1 MKFQQIKKY
10 ILLFLLFISAKFLFA
25 QIQLPD
31 DFYETTVSSGWDAPV
46 GFEVDETGQ
55 MYVSEKPGRLHVVDT
70 NGVKLSEPLLDIREE
85 VASYIDLGMLGFV
98 LDPDFRSNGYFY
110 VLYVV
115 DGHHLRNF
123 GTPEYD
129 PNISTENVATIGR
142 VTRFQADAAT
152 NFTSLVPDS
161 RKVLIGES
169 MSTGIPVMHL
179 SHSLGTLLFGTDGTL
194 LVSTG
199 DGTTFFGH
207 YTGTANAQQNPEQD
221 SYAIQGL
228 ADGILTPKEDI
239 GAFRSQ
245 LIDSHNGK
253 VLRINPETG
262 DGIASNPF
270 FDANAPRAP
279 RSRVWA
285 LGFRNAYRMTLRPE
299 TGSHFEADA
308 NPGVLYIGDVG
319 RGSWEELNVATQGG
333 LNFGWPLFEGM
344 NNEWDFYNKKIQ
356 NQDAPN
362 PLYDGNACADE
373 FIDFQDLTIQATLN
387 DALFPNP
394 CDNNQF
400 IPDGDYLFVHTRASL
415 SYANINNPFIM
426 TDTYTPAYDDM
437 GNALA
442 LSLIADDSPIE
453 SDTFSGFANLG
464 GTFYTG
470 DKFPE
475 DYREPMYVLDYSG
488 WIKRFYYNEN
498 QELTRIEPFAENAGR
513 VLHLAVN
520 PHDGCLYYFR
530 NQEDKMYKICYG
542 GNPPPVAVAEANV
555 YYGAS
560 PLTVDFDGS
569 ASFDPNGLPLS
580 FSWNF
585 DDGTVVE
592 GINPSHEFV
601 APDSNPYSFN
611 VELTVTDSL
620 GAVGTDAFIISLNNT
635 PPQVDITSFE
645 DGDTYP
651 ISGTTLLPL
660 IAEVIDNEH
669 TESEL
674 SYEWQ
679 TILHHNTHFHTDP
692 INTAA
697 QTSTLISP
705 LGCSD
710 ENYYYEIKL
719 RVTDA
724 AGLTGEDSGFLFP
737 NCNPPFFEMGDFWA
751 TDSEGKVTLDWTT
764 LMENNTAYFEVHR
777 SIGDFNFSPI
787 GTVDAIGNSDLVN
800 NYQFIDTQ
808 PMIGVNAYRLKI
820 FDNDGNYE
828 YSKIVYVEYNNLPD
842 LHVFPNPTRDFV
854 NFSFNNVN
862 EQATFSLYNYL
873 GQRMYENTQ
882 TIEGKWE
889 FTLSLINYPAGVY
902 IYSMDDGDEVKTGK
916 LVVR

>member
-1 MKFQQIKKY
+1 MLKY
-10 ILLFLLFISAKFLFA
+10 IQISAFIFLQISTFQAAA
-25 QIQLPD
+25 QIELPD
-31 DFYETTVSSGWDAPV
+31 DFYESIASSGWDSPV
-46 GFEVDETGQ
+46 AFEVDETGQ
-55 MYVSEKPGRLHVVDT
+55 IYVCEKAGRVHVVDT
-70 NGVKLSEPLLDIREE
+70 NGIKIPLPLLDIREE
-85 VASYIDLGMLGFV
+85 VAHYIDLGMLGFA
-98 LDPDFRSNGYFY
+98 LDPNFSDNGYFY
-110 VLYVV
+110 TLYAV

-129 PNISTENVATIGR
+129 SNVSTENEATIGR
-142 VTRFQADAAT
+142 VTRFQADVTT
-152 NFTSLVPDS
+152 NFTTLVPDS

-169 MSTGIPVMHL
+169 MSTGIPIMHL

-207 YTGTANAQQNPEQD
+207 YTGTANAQNPEQD

-228 ADGILTPKEDI
+228 ADGILAPKEDI

-253 VLRINPETG
+253 VLRIDPETG
-262 DGIASNPF
+262 DGVPSNPF
-270 FDANAPRAP
+270 FDADAPRAP

-319 RGSWEELNVATQGG
+319 RGSWEEVNVATQGG
-333 LNFGWPLFEGM
+333 QNFGWPIFEGM
-344 NNEWDFYNKKIQ
+344 NNEWDFFNIKIQ
-356 NQDAPN
+356 NQDVPN

-373 FIDFQDLTIQATLN
+373 YIDFQDLMIQATLN

-415 SYANINNPFIM
+415 SYANVNNSFLM
-426 TDTYTPAYDDM
+426 TDTYIPAYDDA
-437 GNALA
+437 GNARA
-442 LSLIADDSPIE
+442 MSLIADDSPIE

-464 GTFYTG
+464 GTFYMG
-470 DKFPE
+470 DKFPD

-488 WIKRFYYNEN
+488 WIKRFYYDEN

-513 VLHLAVN
+513 ILHLGVN
-520 PHDGCLYYFR
+520 PNDGCLYYFR
-530 NQEDKMYKICYG
+530 NQQDNMYKICYG

-569 ASFDPNGLPLS
+569 ASYDPNGLPMS

-592 GINPSHEFV
+592 GINPTHEFV
-601 APDSNPYSFN
+601 APDGNPFSFN
-611 VELTVTDSL
+611 VQLTVTDSL
-620 GAVGTDAFIISLNNT
+620 GAIGTDEFVVSLNNT

-651 ISGTTLLPL
+651 ISGTTQLPL

-669 TESEL
+669 AISDLT
-674 SYEWQ
+674 YEWQ

-692 INTAA
+692 INTTP

-705 LGCSD
+705 LGCLD
-710 ENYYYEIKL
+710 ENYYYEVKL

-737 NCNPPFFEMGDFWA
+737 NCNPPFFEMGDISAVADDKKIAINWF
-751 TDSEGKVTLDWTT
+751 TLI
-764 LMENNTAYFEVHR
+764 ENNTSYFEIHR
-777 SIGDFNFSPI
+777 SFGDFNFTKI
-787 GTVDAIGNSDLVN
+787 GEISANGNSDVLT
-800 NYQFIDTQ
+800 NYQFSDTQ
-808 PMIGVNAYRLKI
+808 PLIGVNAYRLKI

-828 YSKIVYVEYNNLPD
+828 YSKIVYAEFPGLPK
-842 LHVFPNPTRDFV
+842 LHLYPNPTRDFITLH
-854 NFSFNNVN
+854 FANVN
-862 EQATFSLYNYL
+862 DLATFSLYNYL
-873 GQRMYENTQ
+873 GQKIYTSNWTTTGEAD
-882 TIEGKWE
+882 
-889 FTLSLINYPAGVY
+889 FTLSIGDYLPGVY